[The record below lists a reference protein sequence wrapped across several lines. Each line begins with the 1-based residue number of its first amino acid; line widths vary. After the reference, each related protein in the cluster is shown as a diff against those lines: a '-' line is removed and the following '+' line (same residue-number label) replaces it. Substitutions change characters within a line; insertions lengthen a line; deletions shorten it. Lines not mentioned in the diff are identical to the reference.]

1 MKKNGEN
8 SLDRREMLKASAMA
22 LCGSLLAG
30 EVVEAYPKAVN
41 ANSSPFKLKITDLIR
56 WLIQEY
62 LAGSDVRKL
71 SKQAKK
77 R

>member
-41 ANSSPFKLKITDLIR
+41 ANSSPSKLKITDLR
-56 WLIQEY
+56 VATLVKP
-62 LAGSDVRKL
+62 GP
-71 SKQAKK
+71 
-77 R
+77 